1 MIREYEKIIN
11 LLDDTPNHPFKYRAT
26 NCVEINS
33 AACGIYDTNSQIK
46 FLFDYSDAFILVK
59 GTMTIIKGAAG
70 EQKKEIKTK

>member
-33 AACGIYDTNSQIK
+33 AACGIYDTNS
-46 FLFDYSDAFILVK
+46 
-59 GTMTIIKGAAG
+59 
-70 EQKKEIKTK
+70 